1 VPSTLKPLDPTQVE
15 LEISITPEEFDAA
28 QDAAFRTL
36 SRNAKVP
43 GFRPGKVPRKIFE
56 NAYGTSRIVERA
68 LDDLVPVKYAAAV
81 EEHKLEPV
89 ARPQM
94 ELLPEAEG
102 QPLRVKAIVAIRPA
116 IEPHDYEGVEITD
129 VPDSATEADV
139 ERTLE
144 QMRRDAAILVPVDRP
159 VQLGDVVTVDYA
171 GAIDGVAFDGGTA
184 TGQEAEMTEGNFV
197 PGFVEGIL
205 GMRAGETKEVA
216 ATFPD
221 PYTNPDL
228 AGKAAVFTITVHDVK
243 ERELPPLDDEF
254 AARVSSTKTVEELR
268 AEVKRRLDETVKAN
282 ARRRMS
288 SELLDKVASANEVP
302 LPAVLVEREIDS
314 LIGDTQQYIARAG
327 LSWDD
332 YLTQAGK
339 SDAEVREN
347 YREEAER
354 RVKTTL
360 LIEAIAKKEGIVA
373 TQADVEA
380 ELNALAA
387 QYGQPRERIIEALQ
401 SNVGALVDG
410 IVRTKTIERLI
421 EQAKRVPATEAAS
434 A

>member
-1 VPSTLKPLDPTQVE
+1 
-15 LEISITPEEFDAA
+15 
-28 QDAAFRTL
+28 
-36 SRNAKVP
+36 
-43 GFRPGKVPRKIFE
+43 
-56 NAYGTSRIVERA
+56 
-68 LDDLVPVKYAAAV
+68 
-81 EEHKLEPV
+81 
-89 ARPQM
+89 
-94 ELLPEAEG
+94 
-102 QPLRVKAIVAIRPA
+102 
-116 IEPHDYEGVEITD
+116 
-129 VPDSATEADV
+129 
-139 ERTLE
+139 
-144 QMRRDAAILVPVDRP
+144 
-159 VQLGDVVTVDYA
+159 
-171 GAIDGVAFDGGTA
+171 
-184 TGQEAEMTEGNFV
+184 MTEGNFV

-373 TQADVEA
+373 TQADVEG

>member
-1 VPSTLKPLDPTQVE
+1 
-15 LEISITPEEFDAA
+15 
-28 QDAAFRTL
+28 
-36 SRNAKVP
+36 
-43 GFRPGKVPRKIFE
+43 
-56 NAYGTSRIVERA
+56 
-68 LDDLVPVKYAAAV
+68 
-81 EEHKLEPV
+81 
-89 ARPQM
+89 M
-94 ELLPEAEG
+94 
-102 QPLRVKAIVAIRPA
+102 
-116 IEPHDYEGVEITD
+116 
-129 VPDSATEADV
+129 
-139 ERTLE
+139 
-144 QMRRDAAILVPVDRP
+144 
-159 VQLGDVVTVDYA
+159 
-171 GAIDGVAFDGGTA
+171 
-184 TGQEAEMTEGNFV
+184 
-197 PGFVEGIL
+197 
-205 GMRAGETKEVA
+205 
-216 ATFPD
+216 
-221 PYTNPDL
+221 
-228 AGKAAVFTITVHDVK
+228 FTITVHDVK
-243 ERELPPLDDEF
+243 ERELSALDDEF
-254 AARVSSTKTVEELR
+254 AARVSSTTTVEELR

>member
-1 VPSTLKPLDPTQVE
+1 
-15 LEISITPEEFDAA
+15 
-28 QDAAFRTL
+28 
-36 SRNAKVP
+36 
-43 GFRPGKVPRKIFE
+43 
-56 NAYGTSRIVERA
+56 
-68 LDDLVPVKYAAAV
+68 
-81 EEHKLEPV
+81 
-89 ARPQM
+89 M
-94 ELLPEAEG
+94 
-102 QPLRVKAIVAIRPA
+102 
-116 IEPHDYEGVEITD
+116 
-129 VPDSATEADV
+129 
-139 ERTLE
+139 
-144 QMRRDAAILVPVDRP
+144 
-159 VQLGDVVTVDYA
+159 QLGDVVTVDYA

-373 TQADVEA
+373 TQADVEG